1 MVSIAL
7 DVTFFI
13 QMGLFLALVYILN
26 ILVYRPVLRV
36 MGERATRIST
46 MEGDAEK
53 AESGM
58 EESLAKYRKTLDEAR
73 ARGTE
78 ARIAIKKTGTEK
90 ETEILGAAHEEANG
104 KVEKARIEIAEEKKK
119 ALKSLKQMIDEMGQ
133 EIAGKTLGRA
143 L

>member
-26 ILVYRPVLRV
+26 VLIYKPVLRV
-36 MGERATRIST
+36 MGERASRIST
-46 MEGDAEK
+46 MESDAEK

-73 ARGTE
+73 AKGTAE
-78 ARIAIKKTGTEK
+78 RVAIKKTGTEK
-90 ETEILGAAHEEANG
+90 ETEILGVAHEEANG
-104 KVEKARIEIAEEKKK
+104 KIEQARLEIAEEKGK
-119 ALKSLKQMIDEMGQ
+119 ALKSLQKMIDEMGQ